1 MEKMSKFSL
10 VLGEMMSMVQK
21 EVQLKGHW
29 ARYSPKAFLLQLG
42 NKIIKLIHQNWIIKS
57 VISAVVVQFSFLAV
71 LCSSCACGSV
81 SVCLCLSLLITFF
94 NLNI

>member
-10 VLGEMMSMVQK
+10 VLGEMSMVQK

-42 NKIIKLIHQNWIIKS
+42 NRIIKLIHQNWIIKS
-57 VISAVVVQFSFLAV
+57 VISAVVVLCSF
-71 LCSSCACGSV
+71 SSCACGSV
-81 SVCLCLSLLITFF
+81 SSLSLPQSFD
-94 NLNI
+94 NLF